1 MAIAK
6 AQSVVEYMTTYGWM
20 ILILAVA
27 LAALYLLGVFNS
39 SSLAQKALPGSCS
52 VLRPDGAGTTYQIS
66 LQGACLNLQ
75 PKYVAEFGGMDTY
88 ASSSLPCKPA
98 WEGTVSAWVYL
109 TSYPTAG
116 NTATVTEDCGGNL
129 TIDSNGLVGF
139 NVQIMVYPSCHLCT
153 PSNTAVGVY
162 TDTGISLDRWYF
174 LVGNYTM
181 KNLPGGGIAISICAY
196 NDSLQTCNSVLD
208 QPAPGS
214 GVFYTPSTFTFNAFI
229 GVDSTMAN
237 SLNGYISNVQYYT
250 TSLGSGESNEL
261 YGEGIGGSPISL
273 TSLQNW
279 WPLNGDASD
288 YSGNNANTIPSNV
301 IFITD
306 YNYQPV

>member
-1 MAIAK
+1 MMAIAK

-98 WEGTVSAWVYL
+98 EEGTISAWVYL
-109 TSYPTAG
+109 TSYPG
-116 NTATVTEDCGGNL
+116 PGSTATVIEACGENL
-129 TIDSNGLVGF
+129 TINSNGAVGF
-139 NVQIMVYPSCHLCT
+139 NVQVLVHPSCLCT
-153 PSNTAVGVY
+153 PSNTAFGVY
-162 TDTGISLDRWYF
+162 TGNVISLDRWYF
-174 LVGNYTM
+174 LAGNYTM
-181 KNLPGGGIAISICAY
+181 KNLLGGIAISICAY
-196 NDSLQTCNSVLD
+196 NDSSQTCNSVLD
-208 QPAPGS
+208 QPGQGS
-214 GVFYTPSTFTFNAFI
+214 GVFYAPATFTFNAFI

-250 TSLGSGESNEL
+250 ASLGSGESNEL